1 MFTGIIQKIGTVM
14 RVNRTGGPM
23 KLVVDTGQLAE
34 RVDIGGSVAVDGV
47 CLTATKIAGQHLTFD
62 VGAESVS
69 RSTLGSF
76 QPGRSVNL
84 ELPLA
89 AGDPLGGHIVQGHVD
104 AVGTISNIRTNPDGT
119 SLAVSATPEA
129 TGEMVLKGSV
139 AIDGVSL
146 TISAMEA
153 ERFEVYL
160 IPHTLDSTTLKNK
173 NIGDRVNLETDIIGK
188 YIAKMLKARE
198 SGGVT
203 ENKLRE
209 YGFMD

>member
-14 RVNRTGGPM
+14 RVNRSGGPM
-23 KLVVDTGQLAE
+23 KLVVDAGELAG

-47 CLTATKIAGQHLTFD
+47 CLTATEIAGKQATFD
-62 VGAESVS
+62 VGAESVN

-119 SLAVSATPEA
+119 SLAVSAPGSVM
-129 TGEMVLKGSV
+129 GEMVLKGSV

-146 TISAMEA
+146 TISAIETD
-153 ERFEVYL
+153 RFEVYL

-203 ENKLRE
+203 EDKLRN

>member
-1 MFTGIIQKIGTVM
+1 MFTGIIQRVGTVA
-14 RVNRTGGPM
+14 RVARSGGPM
-23 KLVVDTGQLAE
+23 KLAIDAGDLAK
-34 RVDIGGSVAVDGV
+34 RVELGGSVAVDGV
-47 CLTATKIAGQHLTFD
+47 CLTATVIAGPQITFD

-69 RSTLGSF
+69 RSTLASF
-76 QPGRSVNL
+76 QPGRRVNL

-104 AVGTISNIRTNPDGT
+104 AVGTISSVRSTPDGM
-119 SLAVSATPEA
+119 SLGISAPSSIMD
-129 TGEMVLKGSV
+129 EMVLKGSV

-146 TISAMEA
+146 TISAIEP

-160 IPHTLDSTTLKNK
+160 IPRTLESTTLKHK
-173 NIGDRVNLETDIIGK
+173 NVGDRVNLETDIIGK

-209 YGFMD
+209 YGYM